1 MGRAIDLFVT
11 YRFIKLLVTPFE
23 KTDAYRLGIIDA
35 DGKRILV
42 PGTTNKPTPLRT
54 VEEKSAYTVLHKLVF
69 NIKKIFAKVPGLRT
83 KLGTYAAALFLLK
96 DTFKESVDDPDI
108 FEKEFMKYLKEQGYE
123 IDDTISEEV
132 IGFGEVLPK
141 GEYKLAND
149 ILNKE
154 EEELSA
160 KKGDKVV
167 AFDDEAPVD
176 TILGVDIFPVVH
188 VKTQEKIYSGNER
201 EKIISYTLTSIQTI
215 LAQNR
220 FAKIAYEYF
229 KSLKEPYVSPIASN
243 IIKPIILMSLIKLK
257 VKNKLEFTNMNLK
270 KSLNSIKNKI
280 GEILGHYPNLLVNI
294 SELTP
299 KAIPSSDIIKKYQ
312 RNL

>member
-167 AFDDEAPVD
+167 AFDEEAPVD

-188 VKTQEKIYSGNER
+188 VKTQEKIYVG
-201 EKIISYTLTSIQTI
+201 
-215 LAQNR
+215 
-220 FAKIAYEYF
+220 
-229 KSLKEPYVSPIASN
+229 
-243 IIKPIILMSLIKLK
+243 
-257 VKNKLEFTNMNLK
+257 LED
-270 KSLNSIKNKI
+270 
-280 GEILGHYPNLLVNI
+280 LV
-294 SELTP
+294 
-299 KAIPSSDIIKKYQ
+299 Q
-312 RNL
+312 